1 MKITDERK
9 EVAPSVIGKK
19 VRRWLEKSDR
29 IEESGELE
37 YANIVDETNDRYL
50 VSLQLS
56 GRQEIWNKDE
66 CEIVS

>member
-1 MKITDERK
+1 MKITDEKK

-19 VRRWLEKSDR
+19 VRRWLEDSDVF
-29 IEESGELE
+29 E
-37 YANIVDETNDRYL
+37 YANIADETNDRYL